1 MRRAL
6 AICFS
11 LALTACNG
19 GQHQDLEQFVKDS
32 GEGLRGKIEP
42 LPEVK
47 GYEPFVYNAFELP
60 DPFKPRKL
68 QQTKTGGGGLQPDLN
83 RPKEPL
89 ESYPLESLKMVGTLQ
104 QNRVTYALVK
114 TPDNTLYRVRSGN
127 HMGQNFGVITTVSE
141 TEIALKEI
149 VQDSGGDWTERTA
162 SINLQE

>member
-6 AICFS
+6 VICFS
-11 LALTACNG
+11 LALTACNS

-32 GEGLRGKIEP
+32 GQGLRGKVEP

-68 QQTKTGGGGLQPDLN
+68 QQAKAGGGGIQPDLN

-104 QNRVTYALVK
+104 QHRVTYALVK
-114 TPDNTLYRVRSGN
+114 TPDNTLYRVRNGN